1 MKGILYKSKEGW
13 MVKYTTYK
21 TIPGIKCV
29 MGSHSRMPESN
40 YLPVHP
46 DTVLYPG
53 GLWGQANVGEFETVD
68 FEIVEIIAPVED
80 GTTMYK
86 CANLINEE
94 KHFKRRKQERAVT
107 QDIVDEAMR
116 IAGKDVRAPKCV
128 RDMEDDNTY
137 ERQIW
142 IDSYTQCQEDMVDA
156 IKKQISDFQHDLR
169 ECTST
174 YIKENCEGAIFGL
187 NRLLQSLKKQ
197 G

>member
-21 TIPGIKCV
+21 TIPGIKGV

-46 DTVLYPG
+46 DTKLYPD

-128 RDMEDDNTY
+128 RDGIVKRMYTEEDLINGILFGM
-137 ERQIW
+137 Q
-142 IDSYTQCQEDMVDA
+142 
-156 IKKQISDFQHDLR
+156 K
-169 ECTST
+169 
-174 YIKENCEGAIFGL
+174 GL
-187 NRLLQSLKKQ
+187 NVGKVEETDNDWVRNYVRSINRE
-197 G
+197 